1 MSGNW
6 QRAWYPPEGRER
18 QGRRGGMMGKVE
30 EVFGARMR
38 EFTTV
43 RIGGPAERIVFP
55 HSGKEVQEVLAAE
68 RGANREVRALG
79 AGSNLLV
86 SDGGIRGTVICLKKN
101 MGKVLFAP
109 GGAVVADAGVM
120 LPRFAVLCALSSLSG
135 AEELGGIPGTVGG
148 ALTMNAG
155 AYGRSIG
162 EIVEWVEI
170 VDDGGNL
177 HRVAAGEIGFSYRTA
192 EYPVAGIIVRAGFR
206 LRPGHSDEAF
216 ARMKGFNERRR
227 ACQPWGER
235 TFGSTFRNPPGGER
249 AASLLER
256 AGMKGAREGDAMFS
270 EKHAN
275 FMVNRG
281 RAGASDVLRLIARGR
296 EAVRNLA
303 NVTLATEVKM
313 WGIADE

>member
-18 QGRRGGMMGKVE
+18 QGRRGGRLGKVE
-30 EVFGARMR
+30 EVVGARMR

-43 RIGGPAERIVFP
+43 GIGGPAERIVFS
-55 HSGKEVQEVLAAE
+55 HSVKEGQEVLAAE

-109 GGAVVADAGVM
+109 EGAVVADAGVL

-155 AYGRSIG
+155 AYGRSVG

-170 VDDGGNL
+170 ADDGGNL
-177 HRVAAGEIGFSYRTA
+177 PRGAAGGGGFSSR
-192 EYPVAGIIVRAGFR
+192 GGG
-206 LRPGHSDEAF
+206 RP
-216 ARMKGFNERRR
+216 
-227 ACQPWGER
+227 
-235 TFGSTFRNPPGGER
+235 PPGG
-249 AASLLER
+249 
-256 AGMKGAREGDAMFS
+256 
-270 EKHAN
+270 
-275 FMVNRG
+275 
-281 RAGASDVLRLIARGR
+281 
-296 EAVRNLA
+296 
-303 NVTLATEVKM
+303 
-313 WGIADE
+313 

>member
-6 QRAWYPPEGRER
+6 QRAWYLPEGGER
-18 QGRRGGMMGKVE
+18 QGGRGGMMGKVE

-43 RIGGPAERIVFP
+43 GSGGPAERIVVP
-55 HSGKEVQEVLAAE
+55 QSGKEVQEVVAAE

-155 AYGRSIG
+155 A
-162 EIVEWVEI
+162 
-170 VDDGGNL
+170 
-177 HRVAAGEIGFSYRTA
+177 A
-192 EYPVAGIIVRAGFR
+192 
-206 LRPGHSDEAF
+206 
-216 ARMKGFNERRR
+216 
-227 ACQPWGER
+227 
-235 TFGSTFRNPPGGER
+235 
-249 AASLLER
+249 ER
-256 AGMKGAREGDAMFS
+256 AGGAR
-270 EKHAN
+270 
-275 FMVNRG
+275 
-281 RAGASDVLRLIARGR
+281 
-296 EAVRNLA
+296 
-303 NVTLATEVKM
+303 
-313 WGIADE
+313 